1 MSWIELR
8 KPWHDT
14 SVDYCDVCG
23 NLLIHK
29 YWEFNTGGE
38 TMRVCREDDE
48 RLWARLEKVRATYP
62 PRIENFSNQ
71 DQPTYSRFSEV
82 KE

>member
-1 MSWIELR
+1 MSWVELR

-23 NLLIHK
+23 NLLIHE
-29 YWEFNTGGE
+29 YWEFNAGGE
-38 TMRVCREDDE
+38 IMRACREDDE
-48 RLWARLEKVRATYP
+48 QLWARLETFRATYP
-62 PRIENFSNQ
+62 STIENSFYRARLTDTKFPQ
-71 DQPTYSRFSEV
+71 A

>member
-38 TMRVCREDDE
+38 IMRACRKDDE
-48 RLWARLEKVRATYP
+48 QLWARLETVRAAYP
-62 PRIENFSNQ
+62 PTIENF
-71 DQPTYSRFSEV
+71 YSHSQLIDSRIPEV

>member
-29 YWEFNTGGE
+29 YWEFNTEGE
-38 TMRVCREDDE
+38 VMRACREDDE
-48 RLWARLEKVRATYP
+48 QLWGRLETARANYP
-62 PRIENFSNQ
+62 SKAENSIYL
-71 DQPTYSRFSEV
+71 DQLTDIRFPEV